1 MTTITFDTLQYSKKL
16 TDAGASQELAEA
28 MAEAQKVSLSEILDT
43 QLATK
48 QDVQKVEEQLAKITV
63 EMKLTRWMVGLSIAL
78 SIGVISLLNK
88 IALIFLL

>member
-88 IALIFLL
+88 IALKILL

>member
-78 SIGVISLLNK
+78 SIGVISLLIK
-88 IALIFLL
+88 IALKILL